1 MLRRDLL
8 AATLL
13 AGVLPLPLRAAQ
25 TRASANFLSALADAE
40 GRYWLAAFG
49 LGPDSLR
56 LHYRLPLPDRGH
68 HVAVHAPRAL
78 FVSVARRPGTW
89 LLLGD
94 LYSGRI
100 LQELRLPEDRHVCGH
115 GVFSADGSHFYTT
128 ESNRDDRRG
137 DSGLVV
143 EWEVGNVSGGVEL
156 LRGREFASGGVG
168 PHELLLMPDGNTL
181 VVANGGLRTDPET
194 GTEVADAATMCSSLV
209 YLDRRD
215 GRQLEQHFLPEGQR
229 LSSIRHLDVNA
240 CGQVVMG
247 LQYQGEPWEQVPL
260 VAVHQRGSALRTLE
274 TPELVLGRM
283 KQYVGSVRHVAGSDS
298 IVASCPRGNLLAFWS
313 AVDGSWLG
321 SVPARDAC
329 GVADSG
335 PGLVFSSGVGKIGRV
350 ALPDPALG
358 ADLQLPGETLLW
370 DNHLAVVPGEWQA

>member
-25 TRASANFLSALADAE
+25 TRASANFLSAVADAE

-78 FVSVARRPGTW
+78 FVAVARRPGTW

-335 PGLVFSSGVGKIGRV
+335 LGLVFSSGVGKIGRV

>member
-13 AGVLPLPLRAAQ
+13 AGVLPLPLRAGES
-25 TRASANFLSALADAE
+25 RNSANFLSAVADAE

-56 LHYRLPLPDRGH
+56 LHYRVPLPDRGH

-89 LLLGD
+89 LLLGE

-100 LQELRLPEDRHVCGH
+100 LQELRLPDERHFCGH
-115 GVFSADGSHFYTT
+115 GVFSADGAHFYTT
-128 ESNRDDRRG
+128 ESNRDERLG

-143 EWEVGNVSGGVEL
+143 EWEVSQVKGGVAL
-156 LRGREFASGGVG
+156 QRGREFRSGGVG
-168 PHELLLMPDGNTL
+168 PHELLLMPDGSTL
-181 VVANGGLRTDPET
+181 VVANGGLRTDPQT
-194 GTEVADAATMCSSLV
+194 GTEVADPETMSSSLV

-215 GRQLEQHFLPEGQR
+215 GRILEQHFLPEEQR

-240 CGQVVMG
+240 RGLVVAG
-247 LQYQGEPWEQVPL
+247 LQYQGELWEQVPL
-260 VAVHQRGSALRTLE
+260 VATHERGSALRTLE

-298 IVASCPRGNLLAFWS
+298 LVASCPRGNLLAFWS
-313 AVDGSWLG
+313 AGDGRWLG
-321 SVPARDAC
+321 TVPARDAC
-329 GVADSG
+329 GVADSAL
-335 PGLVFSSGVGKIGRV
+335 GLVFSSGVGKVGRV
-350 ALPDPALG
+350 ELPEPSLDV
-358 ADLQLPGETLLW
+358 DLELQGETLLW
-370 DNHLAVVPGEWQA
+370 DNHLALVPGAWPA

>member
-25 TRASANFLSALADAE
+25 TRASANFLSAVADAE

-78 FVSVARRPGTW
+78 FVAVARRPGTW

-335 PGLVFSSGVGKIGRV
+335 SGLVFSSGVGKIGRV

>member
-13 AGVLPLPLRAAQ
+13 VGVLPLPLRAGQ
-25 TRASANFLSALADAE
+25 TRTSANFLSALADAE

-56 LHYRLPLPDRGH
+56 LHYRVPLPDRGH
-68 HVAVHAPRAL
+68 HVAVHAPRAV
-78 FVSVARRPGTW
+78 FVSVARRPGNW
-89 LLLGD
+89 LLVGD

-100 LQELRLPEDRHVCGH
+100 LQELRLPEDRHFCGH
-115 GVFSADGSHFYTT
+115 GVFSADGSHLYTT
-128 ESNRDDRRG
+128 ESNRDDHRG

-143 EWEVGNVSGGVEL
+143 EWEVGNVNGSAEL

-194 GTEVADAATMCSSLV
+194 GTEVADMETMRSSLA

-215 GRQLEQHFLPEGQR
+215 GRLLEQHFLPEEQS
-229 LSSIRHLDVNA
+229 LSSIRHLDVNTR
-240 CGQVVMG
+240 GQVVAG
-247 LQYQGEPWEQVPL
+247 LQYQGELWERVPL
-260 VAVHQRGSALRTLE
+260 VATHERGGALRTLE

-283 KQYVGSVRHVAGSDS
+283 KQYVGSVRHIAGSDS

-321 SVPARDAC
+321 SVAARDAC
-329 GVADSG
+329 GVADSAF
-335 PGLVFSSGVGKIGRV
+335 GLVFSSGVGRIGRV
-350 ALPDPALG
+350 ALPEPALG